1 MRFYQAR
8 SSYHKSA
15 LIQDSMQDKLLTEIL
30 NFWGDSFDNVFE
42 FGAGNGMF
50 SQKLIQI
57 LKMKK
62 LVCNDIFDFS
72 SYFASPIKFMC
83 FDMQDTPILK
93 HFSYLNPH
101 FDLIISN
108 AALQWMDAKAFF
120 SNITTIC
127 AKNTKI
133 AISTFGPQN
142 LQEITTLTSL
152 SLEYIKLDSL
162 HHMLKSLDF
171 HIIYSK
177 EWLQTIAFP
186 TPIAALK
193 HLKYTGVN
201 SLKQNFYIKKSMLK
215 SLEYDFQNT
224 LTYHPI
230 ILLLEK
236 HQ

>member
-8 SSYHKSA
+8 SSYHKAA

-57 LKMKK
+57 LRMKK

-108 AALQWMDAKAFF
+108 AAMQWMDAKILF
-120 SNITTIC
+120 SNITSIC
-127 AKNTKI
+127 AKNAKI
-133 AISTFGPQN
+133 AITTFGPQN

-152 SLEYIKLDSL
+152 SLDYLKLDTL
-162 HHMLKSLDF
+162 NEILKNLGF
-171 HIIYSK
+171 KILYSK
-177 EWLQTIAFP
+177 DWIESISFA
-186 TPIAALK
+186 TPLDAIR
-193 HLKYTGVN
+193 HLKLTGVN
-201 SLKQNFYIKKSMLK
+201 SLSPNFYIKKSMLK
-215 SLEYDFQNT
+215 SLEYDFKNT

-230 ILLLEK
+230 ILLAEK
-236 HQ
+236 Y